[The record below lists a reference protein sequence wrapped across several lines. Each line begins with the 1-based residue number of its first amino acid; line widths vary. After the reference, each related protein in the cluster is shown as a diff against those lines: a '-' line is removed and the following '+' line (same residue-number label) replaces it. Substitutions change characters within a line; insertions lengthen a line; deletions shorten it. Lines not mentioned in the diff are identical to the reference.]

1 MSRVLAGQPQEQ
13 TVATPKGGT
22 MKAAEF
28 YYERPETLDDAL
40 ALLSDDAIPLAGGQ
54 SLMPMMNFR
63 MARPEKLIDLN
74 HVAGLSGI
82 SDEGAT
88 LRIGSMTRYAEL
100 MSSELIRTHVPLFGL
115 ALPHIAHAAIRN
127 RGTIG
132 GSLALADPA
141 AEMPALLLALDGTI
155 CVQSR
160 SGSREI
166 PADKFFQGAYDTA
179 LDPEELITSVVVPK
193 DRMRVGFHE
202 LARRHGDYAMV
213 GVAISLQPQT
223 RVAFFSI
230 SDRAERVRDVEA
242 ALPDIDVA
250 VSALDR
256 VTFLGD
262 QNADPKT
269 KRYLAGVVLRRAVEG
284 MT

>member
-1 MSRVLAGQPQEQ
+1 
-13 TVATPKGGT
+13 

-28 YYERPETLDDAL
+28 YYERPETLEDVL

-63 MARPEKLIDLN
+63 MARPEILIDLN
-74 HVAGLSGI
+74 RVAGLSGI
-82 SDEGAT
+82 ADEGT
-88 LRIGSMTRYAEL
+88 DLRIGAMTRYVDL
-100 MSSELIRTHVPLFGL
+100 MSSDLIRAHVPLFGL

-132 GSLALADPA
+132 GSLALADSA
-141 AEMPALLLALDGTI
+141 AEMPALLLTLGGTI

-160 SGSREI
+160 SGAREI
-166 PADKFFQGAYDTA
+166 PADAFFLGAYETA
-179 LDPEELITSVVVPK
+179 LEPDELITSVLVPK
-193 DRMRVGFHE
+193 DRMQVGFHE

-213 GVAISLQPQT
+213 GVAISMQPQI
-223 RVAFFSI
+223 RVAFFSV
-230 SDRAERVRDVEA
+230 SDRAERVPDAEA
-242 ALPDIDVA
+242 ALPDLDAA
-250 VSALDR
+250 VSALDAIA
-256 VTFLGD
+256 FLGD
-262 QNADPKT
+262 QNADANT